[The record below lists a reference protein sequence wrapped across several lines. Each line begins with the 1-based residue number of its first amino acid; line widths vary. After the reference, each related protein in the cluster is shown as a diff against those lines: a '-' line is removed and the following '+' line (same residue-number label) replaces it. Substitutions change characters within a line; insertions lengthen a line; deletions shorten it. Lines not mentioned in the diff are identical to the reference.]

1 MINGSDA
8 TPRPSLPPFHTDG
21 RCLKAPS
28 GFRDFSSFRPRRGRA
43 QPLAGITRRVL
54 LTFPFPMPRLRWR
67 APTYDTRLTTRSFFY
82 QQLHLDKA
90 ESKAKTPARSQATAG
105 GPLRSLTSRPGQ
117 KGRANSWAFRLVAD
131 AKRSATGNCQVVS
144 CWYTPSRQVDDN
156 SKCGTPSRS
165 AQAGRA
171 EVIRRRAD
179 ARCRPFFRPP
189 PFAVTNGGESIT
201 RRHNRGQS
209 LRPPS

>member
-1 MINGSDA
+1 LPISSDA

-43 QPLAGITRRVL
+43 QPLAGVTRRVL

-90 ESKAKTPARSQATAG
+90 ESKQRPPRALKRQPGVRSALVGSLGSSILTPCLSQYSTIRRARRTLCRSISSTVSASLIVY
-105 GPLRSLTSRPGQ
+105 PSPVRLRASIPQETNRINAVVPKSRTSRQ
-117 KGRANSWAFRLVAD
+117 CRAL
-131 AKRSATGNCQVVS
+131 
-144 CWYTPSRQVDDN
+144 
-156 SKCGTPSRS
+156 
-165 AQAGRA
+165 
-171 EVIRRRAD
+171 
-179 ARCRPFFRPP
+179 
-189 PFAVTNGGESIT
+189 
-201 RRHNRGQS
+201 
-209 LRPPS
+209 